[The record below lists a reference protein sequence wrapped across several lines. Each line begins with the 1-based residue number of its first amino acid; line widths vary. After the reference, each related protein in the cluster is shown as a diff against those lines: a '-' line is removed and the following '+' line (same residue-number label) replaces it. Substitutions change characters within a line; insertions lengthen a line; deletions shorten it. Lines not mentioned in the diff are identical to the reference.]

1 MLIMAVWS
9 QVLRSR
15 QLADQFLRLVD
26 QDREILRA
34 DPIRLAAVLQLNE
47 GHLLIGAIAHQA

>member
-34 DPIRLAAVLQLNE
+34 DPIRLAAVLELNE

>member
-1 MLIMAVWS
+1 MAVWS

-34 DPIRLAAVLQLNE
+34 DPIRLAAVLELNE